1 LEAAPMQQP
10 GGPTSAA
17 PADSAADSQ
26 AALESHARA
35 ASRTAP
41 RRRVSA
47 LLLAA
52 LLHLRDW
59 APLIYDGVGVVAL
72 LFGAYV
78 LRQKMSLPLGCYD
91 EGVVLTHTRM
101 VTWGY
106 WPYRDFFTQYPPGL
120 FFLLAALW
128 KVFGTQVM
136 VARHLCEVFRVG
148 LSLLAGVA
156 AGQMVGRRFAALPAG
171 LLLMFLARLTP
182 SPTAWEGGLM
192 FALASVIALS
202 HAAKTRERGA
212 WIVAGAML
220 GLTLSFRHDLFMYF
234 LAAMSPGVVCWV
246 RDRALS
252 RQQALRLLGW
262 TAVGLAIPFAI
273 FWLPT
278 LVVAKWRTILDD
290 GFLTNVRYVMPS
302 RRLPLPK
309 LLSPLPG
316 HKLPMCLIDWPCML
330 FLIVLAAPAMGL
342 LQTLRARSPQVDR
355 VSAGLV
361 TALSLAVIP
370 QATGR
375 ADTVHAVYALGPG
388 MILASS
394 FAMGFGH
401 RLTWRG
407 GLAGL
412 ALIAFCAWGSRVVYP
427 PHGPLNGQVGDWQLN
442 GSPGALDV
450 PDSQAGSRRE
460 LRAYVQRHSAP
471 KEEIFIG
478 SKTHAQIMVN
488 ELDLYFVLDRPGAT
502 RFLQFDPGTVTR
514 EEVQADMIRTLDAK
528 QIHMVI
534 LASPPFAHEP
544 NDSAKM
550 GSTLLDT
557 YIRARY
563 KLATTIGPY
572 EVRFRDGT

>member
-1 LEAAPMQQP
+1 MDA
-10 GGPTSAA
+10 
-17 PADSAADSQ
+17 
-26 AALESHARA
+26 SH
-35 ASRTAP
+35 SPP
-41 RRRVSA
+41 RRRASS

-52 LLHLRDW
+52 LLHVRDW
-59 APLIYDGVGVVAL
+59 APLIFDAVGVLAL
-72 LFGAYV
+72 LLGGYLMRQRTS
-78 LRQKMSLPLGCYD
+78 LRLDCYD
-91 EGVVLTHTRM
+91 EGVVLSHTRM
-101 VTWGY
+101 LTWGY

-128 KVFGTQVM
+128 KVFGTQIM
-136 VARHLCEVFRVG
+136 VARHLSEVFRLG
-148 LSLLAGVA
+148 LALLAGVA
-156 AGQMVGRRFAALPAG
+156 GGQMVGRRFAALPAG
-171 LLLMFLARLTP
+171 VLLMFLARLTP
-182 SPTAWEGGLM
+182 SPAAWYAGLM

-202 HAAKTRERGA
+202 HAAKTRERGP

-220 GLTLSFRHDLFMYF
+220 GLTLSFRHDLFVYF
-234 LAAMSPGVVCWV
+234 VAAMSAGVLYWV
-246 RDRALS
+246 RSRALS

-262 TAVGLAIPFAI
+262 TAVGLAIPFAV

-278 LVVAKWRTILDD
+278 LVVAKWSTILQD

-302 RRLPLPK
+302 RKLPLPK

-316 HKLPMCLIDWPCML
+316 QRLPMCLIDWPCML
-330 FLIVLAAPAMGL
+330 FLIILAAPAMGL

-355 VSAGLV
+355 VSAGLL

-375 ADTVHAVYALGPG
+375 ADTAHAVYALAPG
-388 MILASS
+388 IILASS
-394 FAMGFGH
+394 FSMSFGH

-412 ALIAFCAWGSRVVYP
+412 VLIAFCAWGSRVVYP
-427 PHGPLNGQVGDWQLN
+427 PHGPLIGQVGDWQLN
-442 GSPGALDV
+442 GSPFALDV
-450 PDSQAGSRRE
+450 PDDQAGSRRE
-460 LRAYVQRHSAP
+460 LRAYVQSHSAP

-478 SKTHAQIMVN
+478 SKTHAKIMVN
-488 ELDLYFVLDRPGAT
+488 ELDLYFLLDRPGAT
-502 RFLQFDPGTVTR
+502 RYLQFDPGTVTR
-514 EEVQADMIRTLDAK
+514 EEVQAQMIHTLDAK
-528 QIHMVI
+528 HIHMVI
-534 LASPPFAHEP
+534 LASPPFANEP

-572 EVRFRDGT
+572 EVRFRDGN